1 MELDGL
7 HTDPSVVDSPN
18 RYLSLFT
25 MIPSSLSLTN
35 PDPAGEVPPDHD
47 LSGETGKE
55 TEDGTAPSRESTE
68 KNKHIYH

>member
-7 HTDPSVVDSPN
+7 HTDPSVVDSQPVPVLVHN
-18 RYLSLFT
+18 DPLQPF
-25 MIPSSLSLTN
+25 IDQ

-68 KNKHIYH
+68 KNKHIYR